1 MDKNT
6 ERIFEINKRKAEIR
20 QVLTDGKIKTDEEIT
35 KVETELRDLETE
47 SQSIERRMKL
57 IDGLKDIEKPNNEK
71 EGNKMERTFGLETIE
86 YRNAYLKRLMGKEL
100 DEMEQ
105 RAVLSANAPIPTMTM
120 NKIVEKLEQTNS
132 LFNKVSVSYIEGNV
146 SFSVAD
152 AKNDASFKAEGTDGT
167 PADDTTI
174 TVSLTG
180 HELIKLVELS
190 AKTEAMSIDAF
201 EIYIV
206 DEIGRKM
213 SIAIENAILNGT
225 GTNEPTGL
233 LKSGQIT
240 NVGTFTKAGMK
251 YKDLMAMFAKLPTM
265 YHANANVIIP
275 RKLFFEEVLGMETT
289 TGEPV
294 VVQNPQAPMLFNIV
308 GYPVEINDYMPAD
321 TIVFGD
327 LSYYKLNFAKAP
339 EISSDKSAG
348 FKSGKTI
355 YRGLAIVD
363 GKPALAEAFVKY
375 TRATA

>member
-20 QVLTDGKIKTDEEIT
+20 QALTDGKVENLEE
-35 KVETELRDLETE
+35 VETELRDLETE
-47 SQSIERRMKL
+47 SQTIEKRMKM

-71 EGNKMERTFGLETIE
+71 GNDKMENRTFGIETIE
-86 YRNAYLKRLMGKEL
+86 YRNAYLKKLMGKEL

-120 NKIVEKLEQTNS
+120 NKVVEKLEQTNS
-132 LFNKVSVSYIEGNV
+132 LFNKISVSYIEGNV

-152 AKNDASFKAEGTDGT
+152 AKNDASFKAEGIDGT

-190 AKTEAMSIDAF
+190 AKVEAMSIDAF
-201 EIYIV
+201 EMYIV

-233 LKSGQIT
+233 LKANIIT
-240 NVGTFTKAGMK
+240 NTGTFTKAGMK

-265 YHANANVIIP
+265 YHANATVVIP

-308 GYPVEINDYMPAD
+308 GYPVEINDYMPTD

-327 LSYYKLNFAKAP
+327 LSYYKLNFAKTP

-363 GKPALAEAFVKY
+363 GKPALSEAFVKY